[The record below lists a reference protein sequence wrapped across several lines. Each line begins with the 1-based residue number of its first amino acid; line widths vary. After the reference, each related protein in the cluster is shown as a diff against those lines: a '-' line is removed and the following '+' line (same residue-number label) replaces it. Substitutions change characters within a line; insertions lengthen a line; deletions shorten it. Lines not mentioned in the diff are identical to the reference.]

1 MPQQAAV
8 GRMQN
13 RSTPF
18 PTPPFEGGST
28 FRSPD
33 VTHPLISRRT
43 VGAAALAAL
52 LPLSA
57 AAETLPAATAM
68 VRMHTT
74 HGAIDVELYGAHAAG
89 TVNNF
94 MSYLRSGAYTGTA
107 FHRSVKNFVIQAGYI
122 AWPTTAASADFVPVQ
137 APIVNEY
144 SAARPNVR
152 GTIAMAKVGGNPNS
166 ATSQWFFNLAD
177 NTTVLGPAQNG
188 GFTVF
193 GKATPPSLAVI
204 DKIAAL
210 PIANAGGA
218 FAEIPVVNYTSG
230 PILRS
235 NMALVERIEE
245 LPARTSLGATE
256 RVFNYLEAAYPQYAP
271 PGGAVSGVALGY
283 TYRYYAAT
291 GAYVGTK
298 DGMVHYLVPALS
310 TDIHSLGTLADW
322 LGIAEV
328 NGY

>member
-1 MPQQAAV
+1 MIPS
-8 GRMQN
+8 N
-13 RSTPF
+13 P
-18 PTPPFEGGST
+18 
-28 FRSPD
+28 
-33 VTHPLISRRT
+33 SRRALAPLAL
-43 VGAAALAAL
+43 AAALAAL
-52 LPLSA
+52 LPTVASA
-57 AAETLPAATAM
+57 QPTATAL

-94 MSYLRSGAYTGTA
+94 MSYVRSGAYNGTI
-107 FHRSVKNFVIQAGYI
+107 FHRSVKNFVIQAGNL
-122 AWPTTAASADFVPVQ
+122 AWPANGAGLGTVPTA

-144 SAARPNVR
+144 SADRPNVR

-166 ATSQWFFNLAD
+166 ATSQWFFNLVD

-193 GKATPPSLAVI
+193 GKVTPPSLAVL

-210 PIANAGGA
+210 PTVNAGGG
-218 FAEIPVVNYTSG
+218 FTEFPVTTVTSG
-230 PILRS
+230 FIPRA
-235 NMALVERIEE
+235 NMVLVERVEE
-245 LPARTSLGATE
+245 LPAKVSIGAAD

-271 PGGAVSGVALGY
+271 PGGATTGVALGY
-283 TYRYYAAT
+283 AYRHYAAT

-298 DGMVHYLVPALS
+298 DGMVYYLVPALS
-310 TDIHSLGTLADW
+310 PDIHPLGSLADW
-322 LGIAEV
+322 LGIAQV

>member
-1 MPQQAAV
+1 M
-8 GRMQN
+8 
-13 RSTPF
+13 TP
-18 PTPPFEGGST
+18 
-28 FRSPD
+28 
-33 VTHPLISRRT
+33 LKLSRRALA
-43 VGAAALAAL
+43 AAALAAL
-52 LPLSA
+52 APMLPLA
-57 AAETLPAATAM
+57 AAAQTTLPPATAL

-74 HGAIDVELYGAHAAG
+74 HGTIDVELYGAHAAG

-94 MSYLRSGAYTGTA
+94 LSYVRSGAYTGTV
-107 FHRSVKNFVIQAGYI
+107 FHRSVKNFVIQAGYV
-122 AWPTTAASADFVPVQ
+122 AWPASGQLDFVPTG

-152 GTIAMAKVGGNPNS
+152 GTIAMAKIGGNPNS

-204 DKIAAL
+204 DKIASL
-210 PIANAGGA
+210 PLVNAGGA
-218 FAEIPVVNYTSG
+218 FAELPVANYTSG
-230 PILRS
+230 SVMRP
-235 NMALVERIEE
+235 NMVPVERVEE
-245 LPARTSLGATE
+245 LPAKGSIGAAD

-271 PGGAVSGVALGY
+271 PGGGATGVALGY
-283 TYRYYAAT
+283 AYRHYAAT
-291 GAYVGTK
+291 GAYLGTK
-298 DGMVHYLVPALS
+298 DGMVYYLVPALS
-310 TDIHSLGTLADW
+310 PDIHPLGTVAEW

>member
-1 MPQQAAV
+1 M
-8 GRMQN
+8 R
-13 RSTPF
+13 
-18 PTPPFEGGST
+18 GGST
-28 FRSPD
+28 LRSPD
-33 VTHPLISRRT
+33 VTLPMLSRRA
-43 VGAAALAAL
+43 VGAAVLATL
-52 LPLSA
+52 LPLGASA
-57 AAETLPAATAM
+57 QTMPAATAM

-94 MSYLRSGAYTGTA
+94 MSYVRSGAYTGTA
-107 FHRSVKNFVIQAGYI
+107 FHRSIKNFVIQGGNLV
-122 AWPTTAASADFVPVQ
+122 WPATAPAPDYLQPG

-152 GTIAMAKVGGNPNS
+152 GTIAMAKLGNNPNS
-166 ATSQWFFNLAD
+166 ATSQWFFNLVD
-177 NTTVLGPAQNG
+177 NTTTLGPTNNG

-193 GKATPPSLAVI
+193 GKATPPGLAVL

-210 PIANAGGA
+210 PTVNAGGE
-218 FAEIPVVNYTSG
+218 FTDFPVVNFITG
-230 PILRS
+230 RILRP
-235 NMALVERIEE
+235 NMVLVERIEE
-245 LPARTSLGATE
+245 LPARTSLGAAD

-271 PGGAVSGVALGY
+271 PGTSTTGVALGY
-283 TYRYYAAT
+283 TYRHYAAT

-310 TDIHSLGTLADW
+310 LEIQLLGSVAEW

>member
-1 MPQQAAV
+1 MTLP
-8 GRMQN
+8 M
-13 RSTPF
+13 
-18 PTPPFEGGST
+18 
-28 FRSPD
+28 
-33 VTHPLISRRT
+33 LSRRA
-43 VGAAALAAL
+43 VGAAVLATL
-52 LPLSA
+52 LPLGASA
-57 AAETLPAATAM
+57 QTMPAATAM

-94 MSYLRSGAYTGTA
+94 MSYVRSGAYTGAA
-107 FHRSVKNFVIQAGYI
+107 FHRSVRNFVIQAGYV
-122 AWPTTAASADFVPVQ
+122 AWPANAPQLDFIPVG
-137 APIVNEY
+137 APVVNEY

-166 ATSQWFFNLAD
+166 ATSQWFFNLGD
-177 NTTVLGPAQNG
+177 NTTVLGPTQNG

-210 PIANAGGA
+210 PIVNAGGA
-218 FAEIPVVNYTSG
+218 FTELPVVNYTAG
-230 PILRS
+230 PILRP
-235 NMALVERIEE
+235 NLALVERIEE
-245 LPARTSLGATE
+245 LPAKTSLGAAD

-271 PGGAVSGVALGY
+271 PGTATTGVALGY
-283 TYRYYAAT
+283 TYRHYPAT
-291 GAYVGTK
+291 GAYLGTK
-298 DGMVHYLVPALS
+298 DGMVHYLVPAISPEIQL
-310 TDIHSLGTLADW
+310 LGSVAEW

>member
-1 MPQQAAV
+1 V
-8 GRMQN
+8 IH
-13 RSTPF
+13 
-18 PTPPFEGGST
+18 PT
-28 FRSPD
+28 
-33 VTHPLISRRT
+33 LSRRALS
-43 VGAAALAAL
+43 AAALAAL
-52 LPLSA
+52 ATALPLA
-57 AAETLPAATAM
+57 AAAQTTLPPATALL
-68 VRMHTT
+68 RMHTT

-94 MSYLRSGAYTGTA
+94 MSYVRSGAYTGTV
-107 FHRSVKNFVIQAGYI
+107 FHRSVRNFVIQAGYV
-122 AWPTTAASADFVPVQ
+122 AWPASSQQLDFIPIG

-152 GTIAMAKVGGNPNS
+152 GTIAMAKIGGNPNS

-210 PIANAGGA
+210 PIVNAGGA
-218 FAEIPVVNYTSG
+218 FAELPVANYTSG
-230 PILRS
+230 SVLRP
-235 NMALVERIEE
+235 NMVLVDRIEE
-245 LPARTSLGATE
+245 LPAKASLSAAD

-271 PGGAVSGVALGY
+271 PGGATTGVALGY
-283 TYRYYAAT
+283 AYRHYAAT

-298 DGMVHYLVPALS
+298 EGMVHYLVPALGP
-310 TDIHSLGTLADW
+310 DIHLLGTVAQWLA
-322 LGIAEV
+322 IAEV